1 MNKCYLF
8 GSLVCASLDVSGML
22 VDTAFNLNAN
32 GKREI
37 RQVDIFGRI
46 NPNKR
51 RSSAV
56 NLVNLANEFRTK
68 ISINAQDKNGNTPL
82 HLAIV
87 KANNDGNSAKDSEKQ
102 WFSGV
107 QKNRDSDIPSEIKS
121 LIERGANVNQK
132 NEEGDFPTKI
142 AFMCGKQNIVKY
154 LLEKGADINQQ
165 DRHGH
170 TLLHLAALEDNEEMI
185 FYLVEHGA
193 NINQKD
199 NYGQTPL
206 HFSTYCSCSRDE
218 EIEKPSDRKGKEKK
232 DKEKMMKYLVE
243 QGADVNGK
251 DKNGLTPLKIA
262 RQKENERVIE
272 YLLKHGAK

>member
-1 MNKCYLF
+1 MNKYYLF
-8 GSLVCASLDVSGML
+8 ACLVCASTDVSGML
-22 VDTAFNLNAN
+22 IDTTYNLNAN
-32 GKREI
+32 GKRKI
-37 RQVDIFGRI
+37 RQVDIFGEI

-51 RSSAV
+51 RSSVV
-56 NLVNLANEFRTK
+56 NLANLANEFHIK
-68 ISINAQDKNGNTPL
+68 ISINAQDKNGNAPL

-87 KANNDGNSAKDSEKQ
+87 KANNDRNSVKDSKKEE
-102 WFSGV
+102 FCRV
-107 QKNRDSDIPSEIKS
+107 QKNRDGDIASEIKS
-121 LIERGANVNQK
+121 LIEQGANVNQK
-132 NEEGDFPTKI
+132 NKEGDFPTKI
-142 AFMCGKQNIVKY
+142 AFMCGKQNVVKY

-185 FYLVEHGA
+185 SYLLEHGA

-199 NYGQTPL
+199 NYGQTSL

-232 DKEKMMKYLVE
+232 DKAKMMKYLIE
-243 QGADVNGK
+243 HGADVNGK

-262 RQKENERVIE
+262 KQKENERVIE
-272 YLLKHGAK
+272 YLLEHRAK